1 MPGCVLK
8 QQTKDLE
15 NFTKDRPPLPSQIA
29 RYIAHMW
36 DRCEMHHKGSEDE
49 PVIETQRSLVALA
62 A

>member
-1 MPGCVLK
+1 VFLNSKPKTWRISL
-8 QQTKDLE
+8 
-15 NFTKDRPPLPSQIA
+15 KDRPPLPSQIA